1 MKQET
6 KFEVYDGV
14 EVAESPLLSRERGNR
29 YGSIEDLPDEELADP
44 DELERQ
50 FLIEEFAPILA
61 LPQKTRKGWIRPNID
76 EDGKVD
82 WGAFATVDFDRYR
95 PEFDKRRYKAD
106 RLKEE
111 LANQRMMMEMISARI
126 KTLAKYKVIKYVS
139 MGILDLGEII
149 DFDMYCLAERY
160 LQAKRLQRQIIELK
174 KKSWEKREEKTK
186 KFLES
191 L

>member
-6 KFEVYDGV
+6 KFEVCDGV
-14 EVAESPLLSRERGNR
+14 EVAESPLLSREHSNR

-111 LANQRMMMEMISARI
+111 LANQCLMMETISARL
-126 KTLAKYKVIKYVS
+126 KTKAKYLVIKYVS
-139 MGILDLGEII
+139 MGILDLGEVI

-174 KKSWEKREEKTK
+174 KKSREKRQKETEK
-186 KFLES
+186 FWES

>member
-1 MKQET
+1 MKQVT
-6 KFEVYDGV
+6 KCEVYDGV
-14 EVAESPLLSRERGNR
+14 EVAESPLLRRERSNP
-29 YGSIEDLPDEELADP
+29 YGSVPGLDAEELADP

-95 PEFDKRRYKAD
+95 PEFDKRGYKAD

-111 LANQRMMMEMISARI
+111 LANQCLMMETISARL
-126 KTLAKYKVIKYVS
+126 KTKAKYLVIKYVS
-139 MGILDLGEII
+139 MGILDLGEVI

-160 LQAKRLQRQIIELK
+160 LQAKRLQRQIIELE